1 MLDMRTLQGF
11 EARRPLALPLLGSR
25 AVAGFPSPADDHMER
40 RLDLNEHLV
49 RNPLSTFFLRVDGD
63 SMSGAGILPG
73 DLIVV
78 DKAAP
83 ARVGAVVVAELEGEF
98 TVKRLDRGAD
108 GAWCLRADGPGWP
121 KGPLPFAG
129 EFRIWGTVV
138 AVVRRC

>member
-1 MLDMRTLQGF
+1 MVDITQAIPCDLRW
-11 EARRPLALPLLGSR
+11 PLALPLLESR
-25 AVAGFPSPADDHMER
+25 AMAGFPSPADDHMER
-40 RLDLNEHLV
+40 RLDLNEHLI
-49 RNPLSTFFLRVDGD
+49 RNPVSTFFLRVEGD
-63 SMSGAGILPG
+63 SMAGAGILSG

>member
-1 MLDMRTLQGF
+1 MLDVTQSVGCEVRVF
-11 EARRPLALPLLGSR
+11 RPLPLLESR
-25 AVAGFPSPADDHMER
+25 AMAGFPSPADDHMER
-40 RLDLNEHLV
+40 RLDLNEHLI
-49 RNPLSTFFLRVDGD
+49 RNPVSTFFLRVEGD
-63 SMSGAGILPG
+63 SMAGAGILSG

-83 ARVGAVVVAELEGEF
+83 ARAGAVVVAELEGEF

>member
-1 MLDMRTLQGF
+1 MVDIRQTIPF
-11 EARRPLALPLLGSR
+11 EPRWAVSLPLLESQ
-25 AVAGFPSPADDHMER
+25 AMAGFPSPADDHMER
-40 RLDLNEHLV
+40 RLDLNEHLI
-49 RNPLSTFFLRVDGD
+49 RNPVSTFFLRVEGD
-63 SMSGAGILPG
+63 SMAGAGILSG

-83 ARVGAVVVAELEGEF
+83 ARAGAVVVAELEGEF

>member
-1 MLDMRTLQGF
+1 MVDIRQTIPF
-11 EARRPLALPLLGSR
+11 EPRWAVSLPLLESQ
-25 AVAGFPSPADDHMER
+25 AMAGFPSPADDHMER
-40 RLDLNEHLV
+40 RLDLNEHLI
-49 RNPLSTFFLRVDGD
+49 RNPVSTFFLRVEGD
-63 SMSGAGILPG
+63 SMAGAGILSG

>member
-1 MLDMRTLQGF
+1 M
-11 EARRPLALPLLGSR
+11 
-25 AVAGFPSPADDHMER
+25 AGFPSPADDHMER
-40 RLDLNEHLV
+40 RLDLNDHLI
-49 RNPLSTFFLRVDGD
+49 RNPVSTFFLRVEGD
-63 SMSGAGILPG
+63 SMAGAGILSG

-83 ARVGAVVVAELEGEF
+83 ARPGAVVVAELEGEF

-121 KGPLPFAG
+121 KGPLPFDG